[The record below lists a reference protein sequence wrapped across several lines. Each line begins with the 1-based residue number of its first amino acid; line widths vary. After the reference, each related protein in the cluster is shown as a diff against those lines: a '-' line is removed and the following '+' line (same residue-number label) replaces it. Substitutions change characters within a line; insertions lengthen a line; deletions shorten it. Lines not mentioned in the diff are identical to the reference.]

1 LQTTYD
7 QINNSCGTVPDMVPP
22 NLMTPGGST
31 RGNVCFTVRASDV
44 DSLVLVDNQSTVADR
59 LYFALK

>member
-1 LQTTYD
+1 
-7 QINNSCGTVPDMVPP
+7 
-22 NLMTPGGST
+22 
-31 RGNVCFTVRASDV
+31 VRASDV